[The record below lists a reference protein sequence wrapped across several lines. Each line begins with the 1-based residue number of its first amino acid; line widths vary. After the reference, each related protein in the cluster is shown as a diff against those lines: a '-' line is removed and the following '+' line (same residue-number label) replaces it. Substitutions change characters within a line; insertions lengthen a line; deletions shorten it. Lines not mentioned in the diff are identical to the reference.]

1 VGPVNLPDPIAR
13 AEPALNTDEVH
24 YFGFP
29 VASGRRQGPCP
40 LRICPASMTCMR
52 LRLMRR
58 SQRLIKPAAA
68 KIGANVETEPS
79 INPRRPAG
87 SPGAP
92 WHCDDSPPALDFPES
107 SGAYDNGE
115 H

>member
-29 VASGRRQGPCP
+29 VAFGRRQGPCP

-79 INPRRPAG
+79 INP
-87 SPGAP
+87 
-92 WHCDDSPPALDFPES
+92 S
-107 SGAYDNGE
+107 SASVGFSRVIGRLR
-115 H
+115 